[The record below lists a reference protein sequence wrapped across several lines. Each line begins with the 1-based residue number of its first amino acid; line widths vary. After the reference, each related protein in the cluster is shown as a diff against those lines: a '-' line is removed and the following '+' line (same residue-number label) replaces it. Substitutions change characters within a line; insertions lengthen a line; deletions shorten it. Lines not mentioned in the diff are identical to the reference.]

1 MSEEHLKAPLATFA
15 GRRPPAPDWFGDALR
30 VEPER
35 GFVEVEGARIETL
48 AWGKRGKPGLL
59 LMHGSGAHADW
70 WSPLAPFFAKDYRV
84 AALSWSGM
92 GASDWRDGY
101 RLETF
106 EQEALATARACGL
119 YDDGGHPVI
128 VGHSFGGRIAIAL
141 GARHA
146 DRIKAAIIVDPP
158 VFAPETIAEREKT
171 RGPRRMHPH
180 RVYSSFEAAMARF
193 RFMPMQPCGELYYA
207 DFIARGS
214 LQPASRE
221 EDGGEGWTWRFD
233 PFLWKNFHLENPKP
247 MIRDIGC
254 PAALI
259 RGGRSKLM
267 GAIDAD
273 YMMSL
278 MPPGSPRID
287 IPDADHHVMADQ
299 PLAFVAALRGLL
311 AAWPRG

>member
-1 MSEEHLKAPLATFA
+1 MSDDHLKAPLAAFA
-15 GRRPPAPDWFGDALR
+15 GARPPAPDWFRRSLA

-35 GFVEVEGARIETL
+35 ASVEVGGARVETL
-48 AWGKRGKPGLL
+48 AWGRRGAPGLL

-70 WSPLAPFFAKDYRV
+70 WSPLAPFFAEHFRV
-84 AALSWSGM
+84 AAFSWSGM
-92 GASDWRDGY
+92 GGSDWRDAY
-101 RLETF
+101 TLELF
-106 EQEALATARACGL
+106 EDEALTAARACGL
-119 YDDGGHPVI
+119 YEDGAKPVA
-128 VGHSFGGRIAIAL
+128 VGHSFGGRVTIAL

-146 DRIKAAIIVDPP
+146 DSFKSVVIVDPP
-158 VFAPETIAEREKT
+158 VFAPETLAEREKN
-171 RGPRRMHPH
+171 RGPRRLHAH

-193 RFMPMQPCGELYYA
+193 RFAPMQPCSELYYA
-207 DFIARGS
+207 DFIARTS

-221 EDGGEGWTWRFD
+221 EDGGEGWTWKFD
-233 PFLWKNFHLENPKP
+233 PFLWRKFHLESPKP
-247 MIRDIGC
+247 MLGALAC

-259 RGGRSKLM
+259 RGGRSNLM
-267 GAIDAD
+267 RPVDAD

-311 AAWPRG
+311 AAWPAG